1 MNFRQTNYLIG
12 FRVNRISSTFEFSA
26 RTIVREIDLL
36 SVQWNEFAMARQG
49 NNKDWR
55 ERIFGLEDEGCLV
68 EKY

>member
-12 FRVNRISSTFEFSA
+12 FRVNRISLTFEFSA

-49 NNKDWR
+49 NNKDWG